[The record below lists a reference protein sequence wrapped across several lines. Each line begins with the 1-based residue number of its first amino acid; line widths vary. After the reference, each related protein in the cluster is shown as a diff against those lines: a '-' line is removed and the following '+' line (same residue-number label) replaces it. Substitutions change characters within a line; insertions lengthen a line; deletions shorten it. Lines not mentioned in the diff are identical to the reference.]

1 MDIEKKGLYR
11 CVVLVV
17 VLFLCSAFYKKEL
30 KKRPIQQLYTH
41 AEQLKYPS
49 MPQYFIEGQ
58 QSGCFYEIYVNGILR
73 FKHYKN
79 VGLANHAVNINDLI
93 LKSGTQT
100 VTVKLFPL
108 GKIGE
113 ENYLTLD
120 DDTRFELEIFKRD
133 KTTPWEGLDY
143 DVVKTYFAPT
153 VTGEDTGAFK
163 YAGAP
168 MYEETFTFEAE
179 VPYELK
185 GWSESEVLS
194 DMDQDSLEKEILAFY
209 KMYGDIIY
217 NQDEEKWARLVKNR
231 EKEYFL
237 SVYYNDKKSEKLKR
251 RINDFILPFD
261 SNFKERFPLSKYEII
276 FGGKGKVVTLKSIE
290 KKGKSAF
297 SYAIEE
303 IKNGKSYKYKE
314 YRYLFLHKPKGS
326 TKLEIIR

>member
-1 MDIEKKGLYR
+1 MVKVKINLYYGGL
-11 CVVLVV
+11 LVV
-17 VLFLCSAFYKKEL
+17 VLLLCSAFCGKEL
-30 KKRPIQQLYTH
+30 KKRPIQQLYAH

-58 QSGCFYEIYVNGILR
+58 QSGCFYEIYVNGILT
-73 FKHYKN
+73 FEHYRN
-79 VGLANHAVNINDLI
+79 VGLANHAVPLNDVI

-113 ENYLTLD
+113 ENHLTLD

-153 VTGEDTGAFK
+153 VTGENTGAFK

-168 MYEETFTFEAE
+168 MYEETFTFEAK

-185 GWSESEVLS
+185 GWSDSEVLS
-194 DMDQDSLEKEILAFY
+194 DMDQDSLEKEILVFY

-237 SVYYNDKKSEKLKR
+237 SVYYNDKKSESLKR
-251 RINDFILPFD
+251 RIKDFTNIFD
-261 SNFKERFPLSKYEII
+261 SDFKEKFPLDKYKILY
-276 FGGKGKVVTLKSIE
+276 GGNGKTVTLKSIE
-290 KKGKSAF
+290 REGRSAF
-297 SYAIEE
+297 SYGLE
-303 IKNGKSYKYKE
+303 INYDGRREKARSS
-314 YRYLFLHKPKGS
+314 RYLQLHKPKGS
-326 TKLEIIR
+326 SKLEIIR